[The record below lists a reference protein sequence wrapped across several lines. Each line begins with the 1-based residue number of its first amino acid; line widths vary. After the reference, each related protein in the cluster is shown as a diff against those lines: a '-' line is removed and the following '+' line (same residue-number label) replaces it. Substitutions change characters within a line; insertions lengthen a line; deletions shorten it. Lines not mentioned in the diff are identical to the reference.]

1 MHKILFIGHEG
12 SRTGAPIALLN
23 TVRALKKKGVT
34 GEIILLHGG
43 KLTQEYRAVLP
54 TRVLWRMRTP
64 AIVTGRNMFV
74 TLLLHLWNQVCVF
87 VAWID
92 GRIRLAIFMKQLQQ
106 EVFDAVYIN
115 CIVSAKIIKHVLRL
129 KCPIIVN
136 IHELPFG
143 MQYGAH
149 PIKMAYIRAESKSV
163 IVPAECVKNSLVRI
177 FGYDASKIVVIPEAV
192 IDPLSEGVSSVEP
205 SDMRA
210 RLNIPV
216 DAIVV
221 GMSGTTREIRKGV
234 GTFIGLARTL
244 VKTDPRFHFL
254 WVGASTEDPQFIP
267 QLKLKYGIDDALMSR
282 IHFTGEQPSAAPYL
296 AAMDI
301 FALTSWEDPL
311 PLVHMEAALLEKP
324 IVCFAGTGGA
334 ADWIGDAGIVV
345 PYNDIDAMA
354 QAIIELSND
363 RERRMQMG
371 KTGHSMML
379 RETAPS
385 VVAERKLKVI
395 QSVIN

>member
-23 TVRALKKKGVT
+23 TVRALKEKGVT

-43 KLTQEYRAVLP
+43 KLTQEYSAVLP

-64 AIVTGRNMFV
+64 AIVTGRNMFA
-74 TLLLHLWNQVCVF
+74 TLLSHLWNQACVF

-92 GRIRLAIFMKQLQQ
+92 GRIRLAVFMKRLRQ
-106 EVFDAVYIN
+106 ESFDAVYIN
-115 CIVSAKIIKHVLRL
+115 CIVSAKIIKHVLHL
-129 KCPIIVN
+129 KCPIIAN

-149 PIKMAYIRAESKSV
+149 PIKMASIRAESKLV
-163 IVPAECVKNSLVRI
+163 IVPAECVKDSLVRI

-192 IDPLSEGVSSVEP
+192 IDPMSEGVSTAEVSKIRKEYGIS
-205 SDMRA
+205 SDA
-210 RLNIPV
+210 F
-216 DAIVV
+216 VV

-244 VKTDPRFHFL
+244 AKVNPRFHFL
-254 WVGASTEDPQFIP
+254 WVGASTEDPAFIAHL
-267 QLKLKYGIDDALMSR
+267 QLKYGIEDALISH

-334 ADWIGDAGIVV
+334 ADWIGDAGIVI

-354 QAIIELSND
+354 QAIVDLSNNA
-363 RERRMQMG
+363 ERRMRMG
-371 KTGHSMML
+371 KNGRAMML
-379 RETAPS
+379 RETVPS